1 MPQDTV
7 SASELERGELLAALD
22 EEIDRLPE
30 KYRAAV
36 VLCDL
41 GGMPHEAAAR
51 QLRCPV
57 GTIESR
63 LSRGRGLLRTRL
75 IRRGLTPVALGFI
88 LAARSSAAEIPS
100 GLARTTLRA
109 AIQRAAGKTIPAGLV
124 SASAGSLVKGAQRA
138 MLMSRL
144 KIAAGFLIAATVVGT
159 GAGVLVGQERKEAG
173 SAAAVGV
180 DRALSSK
187 EKPDERT
194 DPKPGDPAAIAA
206 LQQRLGALERRLDEL
221 QAADRARARTQG
233 NAPLADPYSRLDPDT
248 IRKIRPRFE
257 CLVETVHVKPGQSI
271 RKGDPLAE
279 LFSIELASAKNELLA
294 KTIQANLWQRLFEL
308 RQKLAQTG
316 AISQQLWVDTQSEQ
330 EKAGHDLSV
339 ARDRLQL
346 YGLTPTEIDA
356 VKQEEGERK
365 ARFTLRSPS
374 EGQVVELGVAAGD
387 LADPKSM
394 LMVTGRVR
402 P

>member
-1 MPQDTV
+1 
-7 SASELERGELLAALD
+7 
-22 EEIDRLPE
+22 
-30 KYRAAV
+30 
-36 VLCDL
+36 
-41 GGMPHEAAAR
+41 
-51 QLRCPV
+51 
-57 GTIESR
+57 
-63 LSRGRGLLRTRL
+63 
-75 IRRGLTPVALGFI
+75 
-88 LAARSSAAEIPS
+88 
-100 GLARTTLRA
+100 
-109 AIQRAAGKTIPAGLV
+109 
-124 SASAGSLVKGAQRA
+124 
-138 MLMSRL
+138 MSC
-144 KIAAGFLIAATVVGT
+144 
-159 GAGVLVGQERKEAG
+159 
-173 SAAAVGV
+173 
-180 DRALSSK
+180 
-187 EKPDERT
+187 
-194 DPKPGDPAAIAA
+194 
-206 LQQRLGALERRLDEL
+206 RRLTVP
-221 QAADRARARTQG
+221 ARTQG

-257 CLVETVHVKPGQSI
+257 CLVEKVHVKPGQSI

-387 LADPKSM
+387 LADPRSM

-402 P
+402 GCE